1 MTIEQFTNIY
11 AVLALQLQASDTD
24 TPSIRAYYRVLKDF
38 EPALLQLAA
47 EQLAATSTWFPK
59 SSEWLKTALVIKQER
74 RTKQQHA
81 IQQLHRQGIELCEQ
95 CSDTGWLRDANGR
108 ASQCPCQDVRR
119 AEILGVKPLPA
130 LTGATT

>member
-47 EQLAATSTWFPK
+47 EQLAETSTWFPK
-59 SSEWLKTALVIKQER
+59 SSEWLKTALMIKQDR

-81 IQQLHRQGIELCEQ
+81 IQQLHRQGIELCEA
-95 CSDTGWLRDANGR
+95 CGDTGWIRLTDSGPVAEC
-108 ASQCPCQDVRR
+108 ACQKLRR
-119 AEILGVKPLPA
+119 AEILGIKPLPE
-130 LTGATT
+130 LTA

>member
-1 MTIEQFTNIY
+1 MTLDEFTSIY
-11 AVLALQLQASDTD
+11 AVLSLQLSAPNNDNAA
-24 TPSIRAYYRVLKDF
+24 IRAYYRVLKDF

-47 EQLAATSTWFPK
+47 AQLAATSTWFPK
-59 SSEWLKTALVIKQER
+59 SSEWLKTALVIKQDR

-108 ASQCPCQDVRR
+108 ASPCPCQEVRR
-119 AEILGVKPLPA
+119 AEILGIKSLPA
-130 LTGATT
+130 LTA